1 MTTTDQKAEL
11 KRLRQAE
18 QDLRFLIKR
27 LPGLNT
33 ITELERIAYVADF
46 VDTVDGDFIRR
57 HVARLEEMRSRFYG
71 PRKPYKRY
79 LVEEQ

>member
-1 MTTTDQKAEL
+1 MTTADHKAEL
-11 KRLRQAE
+11 KRLRQAD

-33 ITELERIAYVADF
+33 LVELERIAYVADS
-46 VDTVDGDFIRR
+46 VDPEDGDFLRR
-57 HVARLEEMRSRFYG
+57 HVARLEEIRSRFYG

-79 LVEEQ
+79 LVEE